1 MSFIILRKTVCHLG
15 SSEYHVKSH
24 KKCKQ
29 AVNNAPK
36 NLTISP
42 PKKVITIGFAAAPLC
57 ESLAPKSKEVNEIQE
72 LITGIAAALLAYA

>member
-29 AVNNAPK
+29 AVNNALK
-36 NLTISP
+36 NVTISP
-42 PKKVITIGFAAAPLC
+42 PKKG
-57 ESLAPKSKEVNEIQE
+57 N
-72 LITGIAAALLAYA
+72 YHR